1 MSNITS
7 GVLLR
12 SRS

>member
-7 GVLLR
+7 VQ
-12 SRS
+12 SYIPCS